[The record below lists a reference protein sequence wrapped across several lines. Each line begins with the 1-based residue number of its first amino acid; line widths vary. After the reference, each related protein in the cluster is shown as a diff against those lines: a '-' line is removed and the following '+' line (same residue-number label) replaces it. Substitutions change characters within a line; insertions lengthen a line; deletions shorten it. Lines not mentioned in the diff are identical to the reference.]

1 MSEWAKK
8 DQKPDAPE
16 DPGAD
21 SPVKVKA
28 SKGVKEKIT
37 SNEKILADTGD
48 QWSEL
53 SLTTGTSL
61 ATTATFATQQSSKSR
76 LRDRIKLGVAKKQET
91 KVDLEKPSLPELPKF
106 LAEDDDSREESIGA
120 SDSSSQLNR
129 SEHAQSMLNDAIMI
143 DRTLDELEN
152 NVRKRPKSLL
162 LGKCNIIT
170 LFLLKKHSKMN
181 NLKLLFRYPFS
192 ELRGNSFP
200 TINGN

>member
-1 MSEWAKK
+1 ME
-8 DQKPDAPE
+8 
-16 DPGAD
+16 
-21 SPVKVKA
+21 SPVKIKTA
-28 SKGVKEKIT
+28 KGAREKIT

-76 LRDRIKLGVAKKQET
+76 LRDRIQLGVAKKQEK
-91 KVDLEKPSLPELPKF
+91 KVDLAKPSLPDLPKF
-106 LAEDDDSREESIGA
+106 IENEDDSREESLGA
-120 SDSSSQLNR
+120 SEASSQLER

-162 LGKCNIIT
+162 LGKCNNIT
-170 LFLLKKHSKMN
+170 VKDPCHIKDK
-181 NLKLLFRYPFS
+181 
-192 ELRGNSFP
+192 
-200 TINGN
+200 